1 MFEGHRDRP
10 YFEILAGLVGMIV
23 FAVFWSVA
31 IAVDGHW
38 VFGVNTLSD
47 LGADRPGR
55 LWFNSGVIVAGIM
68 LAVYSFGLNH
78 VLVKSQMSSGGCL
91 LMFLSSLALIC
102 IGIFPETSG
111 EIHLYF
117 SWAFFI
123 LAMIGLLVLV
133 GPAFRSVALGRISR
147 AMTLI
152 APLGSVATLV
162 LIMSIPF
169 AEAIS
174 VILLMIW
181 GAVTSISAL
190 LSVGAG
196 VTRGL

>member
-1 MFEGHRDRP
+1 MFEGHRGRP

-23 FAVFWSVA
+23 FAVFWSAA

-47 LGADRPGR
+47 LGGDRPGR
-55 LWFNSGVIVAGIM
+55 LLFNSGVIITGIM

-91 LMFLSSLALIC
+91 LMFLSSLALIG

-133 GPAFRSVALGRISR
+133 GPAFRSAALGRISR
-147 AMTLI
+147 AMTPI
-152 APLGSVATLV
+152 APLGSIITLAIV
-162 LIMSIPF
+162 MSIPF

-181 GAVTSISAL
+181 GAMTSISAL

-196 VTRGL
+196 VNRGL